1 MNLNRLGTGRKL
13 IKQVMEQGNL
23 RNMRWTREQQRAAL
37 EKQKNS
43 HTAKTRKLSK

>member
-1 MNLNRLGTGRKL
+1 VNLNRLGTGKNL

-23 RNMRWTREQQRAAL
+23 RNMGWTREQQRAAL

>member
-1 MNLNRLGTGRKL
+1 MNLNRLGTGKNL

-23 RNMRWTREQQRAAL
+23 RNMGWTREQQRAAL